1 MAEKNRTTLKSYFE
15 TGKRPTQDE
24 FADLVDSFVNRADDP
39 FVQAL
44 PDADT
49 THKGIVQQATAAE
62 VQAGAN
68 NQYYVTPAGAKLA
81 TETFSPVKSING
93 QTGIVTITIPPPI
106 QDSGWINLGLLNNFI
121 NFASPYE
128 VARCRKKAG
137 VVYLEGVVKF
147 GGNNIV
153 MTQLPVGFRPANMLS
168 FTVSTNSATVG
179 RINIAPS
186 GDILAA
192 SINTAFT
199 SLSGIVFVVE

>member
-1 MAEKNRTTLKSYFE
+1 MAEKNRATLKSYFE
-15 TGKRPTQDE
+15 TGDRPTQE
-24 FADLVDSFVNRADDP
+24 NFTDLVDSCLNRADDA
-39 FVQAL
+39 FVQTL
-44 PDADT
+44 PDAT
-49 THKGIVQQATAAE
+49 TSQKGVVQQATATE

-68 NQYYVTPAGAKLA
+68 NQHYVTPAGAKLA

-93 QTGIVTITIPPPI
+93 QTGIVTITIPPPV
-106 QDSGWINLGLLNNFI
+106 QDSGWINLVLANSFI
-121 NFASPYE
+121 NIGSPYE

-147 GGNNIV
+147 GGSNLVIA
-153 MTQLPVGFRPANMLS
+153 QLPVGFRPANMLS
-168 FTVSTNSATVG
+168 FTVSTNSAAVG
-179 RINIAPS
+179 RINIASS